1 MQQLTLSVSRR
12 RNQVVILRDLSLVEN
27 SATRIDLAGIA
38 KRIVRS
44 VFSAQAS
51 YCVGAAA
58 VAAIWWH
65 NLTIADAVAAGEAAA
80 LDCLLA
86 LPWGMA
92 AIIRSWCS
100 AKGGEL

>member
-1 MQQLTLSVSRR
+1 MSASRR

-38 KRIVRS
+38 KRVARC
-44 VFSAQAS
+44 VFSVQAT
-51 YCVGAAA
+51 YCVAATA

-65 NLTIADAVAAGEAAA
+65 NITIADAVAAGEAAA

-86 LPWGMA
+86 LPWGIA
-92 AIIRSWCS
+92 AIVRAWKKQ
-100 AKGGEL
+100 KGGEA